1 MPCWMPTLMTL
12 PTCNS
17 RTLIYLMITL
27 LTILTKST
35 MHYTTYNTNYTSFGN
50 IAAYSVWAGIQID
63 KFFPKD
69 LLKENPKGMEDFI
82 EGVNMVFN
90 SVDVAYPESRM
101 KLLYLL
107 ANDGIL
113 INTIKFATD
122 PQSGDEDLTERLET
136 IYNEWDNDI
145 QNKFVK
151 FVTGEV
157 LGQRPMSQRR
167 DAMNIIERDAGLKGL
182 ILRPLSAKM
191 FEPTISEKT
200 GLVDREKLLDIKG
213 RSRKP
218 QIQLARELHIN
229 DYPCPAGGCLLTDQ
243 GFANRMRDLMK
254 HKPDFTL
261 NDVQLL
267 KIGRHFR
274 LSPDTKLVVGRDK
287 EENSKLSKLSQT
299 EDVSF
304 YPTKIKGPVGIGK
317 GKFTRDS
324 IFIASSIIARYSDGE
339 ADQQLEIA
347 YRQLANN
354 NVEYIMAKSAD
365 EQKLASLRI

>member
-1 MPCWMPTLMTL
+1 MVKAVGLLSGGLDSTLAARLVMEQGIEVEAVNFLTVFCNCTHRGKTCLASKSAADKLGIKLKVFEVSKEYFDVVKNPRYGYGSNMNPCLDCRVFMFKKAHDYMKE
-12 PTCNS
+12 
-17 RTLIYLMITL
+17 IGA
-27 LTILTKST
+27 
-35 MHYTTYNTNYTSFGN
+35 SF
-50 IAAYSVWAGIQID
+50 
-63 KFFPKD
+63 
-69 LLKENPKGMEDFI
+69 L
-82 EGVNMVFN
+82 
-90 SVDVAYPESRM
+90 
-101 KLLYLL
+101 
-107 ANDGIL
+107 
-113 INTIKFATD
+113 
-122 PQSGDEDLTERLET
+122 
-136 IYNEWDNDI
+136 
-145 QNKFVK
+145 
-151 FVTGEV
+151 VTGEV